1 MRYEHEAPG
10 DLLHMDMKKLGRIA
24 APGRRVTG
32 DPRDHTRGVG
42 SEVAHV
48 AIDDHSRVGFV

>member
-1 MRYEHEAPG
+1 VRYEHEAPG